1 MQINSFAQFVGYLES
16 LAEQH
21 KDIKHNRQNVSHF
34 TRLDTD
40 ELDNEI
46 QNKVGFPVICLD
58 RYSASLSGESGNVT
72 KKKGITIM
80 ILDHVP
86 DQTDFDHIHEVWDKT
101 EAIGDDFI
109 AKIFD
114 DMSKLVINGI
124 FDLDLSSVAMEPASN
139 KSIGLYGTIITFNL
153 NTKFCLKP
161 PAGAFS

>member
-1 MQINSFAQFVGYLES
+1 
-16 LAEQH
+16 
-21 KDIKHNRQNVSHF
+21 
-34 TRLDTD
+34 
-40 ELDNEI
+40 
-46 QNKVGFPVICLD
+46 
-58 RYSASLSGESGNVT
+58 
-72 KKKGITIM
+72 M

-114 DMSKLVINGI
+114 DMSKLVIPGI

-153 NTKFCLKP
+153 NTKFCLTP